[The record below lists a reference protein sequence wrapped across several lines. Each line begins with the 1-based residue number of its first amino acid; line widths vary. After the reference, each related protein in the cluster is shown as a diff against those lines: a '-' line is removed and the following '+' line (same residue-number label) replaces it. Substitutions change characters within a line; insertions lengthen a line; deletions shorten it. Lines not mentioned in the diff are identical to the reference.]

1 MPPIEGDGWDA
12 PLLEGLLWG
21 VALVFAVLRLRR
33 APRGQRHGWWLIAAG
48 LALIVVDKA
57 FDVHAV
63 LHAAGTWVATSLDPE
78 HQLRGPHAVYRNVAL
93 LLGLLCACVVVA
105 WWLRRDAHV
114 GRAKLLCLGGLLVV
128 GALLAVR
135 LMPQLEELLPDWLT
149 KGVELSAWSLVLLGL
164 WQGRARPVSTARVV
178 DGFL

>member
-1 MPPIEGDGWDA
+1 MPPLEGDGWDA

-21 VALVFAVLRLRR
+21 VAMVFACLRLRG
-33 APRGQRHGWWLIAAG
+33 APRDQRQGWWLVAVG
-48 LALIVVDKA
+48 LSLIVVDKA

-63 LHAAGTWVATSLDPE
+63 LHAVGTWIATGVDPE
-78 HQLRGPHAVYRNVAL
+78 HQLRGPHAVYRNVVL
-93 LLGLLCACVVVA
+93 LFGLVGACVAVA

-114 GRAKLLCLGGLLVV
+114 SRAKLLCLGGLLLV

-135 LMPQLEELLPDWLT
+135 LMPQLEEFLPDWLT
-149 KGVELSAWSLVLLGL
+149 KAVELSAWSLVMLGL
-164 WQGRARPVSTARVV
+164 WQGRARAVPTARVV